1 MVMWSL
7 GATPGQYVFK
17 TDMGREYVVVGNRDL
32 FGKSDLQVAQ
42 AHLDEDVRISSV
54 SLLPTVSPSN
64 HGMWERGTAPTGL
77 AVLVALDGQDLVGR
91 VALDNLDSFLEWCA
105 RASDRGLWHDWLY
118 IHQPDIPEEKDFP
131 VTSDLDERERRDRTS
146 AHAYRTETGPQVMTD
161 GLKLWVDITWLGPH
175 ETGAQVLATAALG
188 ALQRQSGVDTIT
200 LSGAATL
207 PKYAE
212 HLRDLPGIEL
222 RSDDTPMPQADIAWY
237 PNQIDRR
244 SNIAQARAQGRR
256 VVTTYLDL
264 IAYDIP
270 RYHASANDWAAYR
283 HLQRAVALSVDGIT
297 TISQDVA
304 NRLLLE
310 VPQLDASRVRAIP
323 LGLDHISAA
332 PREPESDIELLRTQ
346 VSVRP
351 FVLVLG
357 NDFVHKNRDFA
368 ISVWE
373 RVLEAGVNCDLV
385 LAGLHVRSSSSREA
399 EDRLV
404 SQHTNLRGS
413 VHTVGH
419 VSSGSRT
426 WLMANAAVVLYPSSA
441 EGFGFVPY
449 EAAALGTPS
458 SFVHFGP
465 LAELSGVRDA
475 PSRWSVDEVAADLTR
490 LLTQEDA
497 AAGRVADLQRVRTEL
512 TWERFAERLVA
523 FFGETLS
530 RPAVVSGLEGNE
542 FSTVQAS
549 RPTRRLLYRAVRRVR
564 SS

>member
-1 MVMWSL
+1 MNSHSIR
-7 GATPGQYVFK
+7 TPG
-17 TDMGREYVVVGNRDL
+17 GRELVAVGDEGL
-32 FGKSDLQVAQ
+32 LT
-42 AHLDEDVRISSV
+42 LDRLEGVFSHFDQDPRVCSV
-54 SLLPTVSPSN
+54 SLVSTPLESG
-64 HGMWERGTAPTGL
+64 HQTWQRGTAPTGPVTL
-77 AVLVALDGQDLVGR
+77 IATDVQDLVGPMT
-91 VALDNLDSFLEWCA
+91 VQDEQSVIEWCTH
-105 RASDRGLWHDWLY
+105 ASERGLWHDWWYL
-118 IHQPDIPEEKDFP
+118 HAADVLRSSTGTQMSDIDVQE
-131 VTSDLDERERRDRTS
+131 TRDATTAS
-146 AHAYRTETGPQVMTD
+146 AYRMVTGPQTITG
-161 GLKLWVDITWLGPH
+161 GLSLWVDITWLGPH

-207 PKYAE
+207 PTYAE
-212 HLRDLPGIEL
+212 HLRDLPGIEM
-222 RSDDTPMPQADIAWY
+222 RSDDAPMPQADIAWY

-419 VSSGSRT
+419 VSSESRT

-490 LLTQEDA
+490 LLTQGDA

-530 RPAVVSGLEGNE
+530 RPAVVSGLEGNV

-564 SS
+564 RS

>member
-1 MVMWSL
+1 MNSQSIR
-7 GATPGQYVFK
+7 TPG
-17 TDMGREYVVVGNRDL
+17 GRELVAVGDEGLLTLNR
-32 FGKSDLQVAQ
+32 
-42 AHLDEDVRISSV
+42 LDNVFSHFDQDPRVCSV
-54 SLLPTVSPSN
+54 SLVPTPFASG
-64 HGMWERGTAPTGL
+64 HQTWQRGTAPTGPVTL
-77 AVLVALDGQDLVGR
+77 IAADVQDLVGPMT
-91 VALDNLDSFLEWCA
+91 VQDEQSVIEWCTH
-105 RASDRGLWHDWLY
+105 ASERGLWHDWWYL
-118 IHQPDIPEEKDFP
+118 HAVDVFRDSTGTQMSDI
-131 VTSDLDERERRDRTS
+131 DLREARDATTAS
-146 AHAYRTETGPQVMTD
+146 AYRTVTGPQIITG
-161 GLKLWVDITWLGPH
+161 GLNLWVDITWLGPH

-222 RSDDTPMPQADIAWY
+222 HGDDTPVPQADIAWY

-244 SNIAQARAQGRR
+244 SNIAQARVQGRR

-270 RYHASANDWAAYR
+270 RYHASADDWAAYR
-283 HLQRAVALSVDGIT
+283 HLQRSVALSVDCIT

-304 NRLLLE
+304 NRLLIE

-323 LGLDHISAA
+323 LGLDHISMA
-332 PREPESDIELLRTQ
+332 PREPESDIELLRNE

-419 VSSGSRT
+419 VSSESRT

-512 TWERFAERLVA
+512 TWERFAKRLVA
-523 FFGETLS
+523 FFDETLS

-542 FSTVQAS
+542 LSTVQAS

-564 SS
+564 RS

>member
-1 MVMWSL
+1 MNSQSIR
-7 GATPGQYVFK
+7 TPG
-17 TDMGREYVVVGNRDL
+17 GRDL
-32 FGKSDLQVAQ
+32 VAVGDEGLLT
-42 AHLDEDVRISSV
+42 LDRLDSVLSHFDQDPRVCSV
-54 SLLPTVSPSN
+54 SLVSTPLPSGHQT
-64 HGMWERGTAPTGL
+64 WQRGTAPTGPVTL
-77 AVLVALDGQDLVGR
+77 IAADVQDLVGPMT
-91 VALDNLDSFLEWCA
+91 VQDEQSLIEWCTH
-105 RASDRGLWHDWLY
+105 ASERGLWHDWWYL
-118 IHQPDIPEEKDFP
+118 HAVDVLRSSTGTQM
-131 VTSDLDERERRDRTS
+131 SDMDLREARDTTTAS
-146 AHAYRTETGPQVMTD
+146 AYRMVTGPQTISG
-161 GLKLWVDITWLGPH
+161 GLNLWVDITWLGPH

-207 PKYAE
+207 PRYAE

-222 RSDDTPMPQADIAWY
+222 HSDDTPMPQADIAWY

-270 RYHASANDWAAYR
+270 RYHASANDWADYR

-332 PREPESDIELLRTQ
+332 PREPESDIELLRNQ
-346 VSVRP
+346 VTVRP

-357 NDFVHKNRDFA
+357 NDFIHKNRDFA

-404 SQHTNLRGS
+404 SQHTNLRGT
-413 VHTVGH
+413 VHTIGH
-419 VSSGSRT
+419 VSSESRT

-458 SFVHFGP
+458 TFIQFGP

-497 AAGRVADLQRVRTEL
+497 AAGRVADLQHVRTEL
-512 TWERFAERLVA
+512 TWERFAERLVT

-549 RPTRRLLYRAVRRVR
+549 RATRRLLYRAVRRVR
-564 SS
+564 RSWD

>member
-1 MVMWSL
+1 MNSQSIR
-7 GATPGQYVFK
+7 TPG
-17 TDMGREYVVVGNRDL
+17 GRELVAVGDEGLLTLNR
-32 FGKSDLQVAQ
+32 
-42 AHLDEDVRISSV
+42 LDNVFSHFDQDPRVCSV
-54 SLLPTVSPSN
+54 SLVPTPFTSG
-64 HGMWERGTAPTGL
+64 HQTWQRGTAPTGPVTL
-77 AVLVALDGQDLVGR
+77 IAADVQDLVGPMT
-91 VALDNLDSFLEWCA
+91 VQDEQSVIEWCTH
-105 RASDRGLWHDWLY
+105 ASERGLWHDWWYLHAVDVLSSSTGTQ
-118 IHQPDIPEEKDFP
+118 ISDI
-131 VTSDLDERERRDRTS
+131 DLQEARDETTAS
-146 AHAYRTETGPQVMTD
+146 AYRMVTGPQTITS
-161 GLKLWVDITWLGPH
+161 GLNLWVDITWLGPH

-222 RSDDTPMPQADIAWY
+222 HGDDTPLPRADIAWY

-244 SNIAQARAQGRR
+244 SNIAQARSRGRR

-310 VPQLDASRVRAIP
+310 VPQLDASRVWAIP

-346 VSVRP
+346 GSARP

-419 VSSGSRT
+419 VSSESRT

-458 SFVHFGP
+458 TFIHFGP

-475 PSRWSVDEVAADLTR
+475 PSRWSVDEVTADLTR

-497 AAGRVADLQRVRTEL
+497 ATGRVADLQRVRTEL
-512 TWERFAERLVA
+512 TWERFAKRLVA
-523 FFGETLS
+523 FFGETLA

-542 FSTVQAS
+542 FSTVRES
-549 RPTRRLLYRAVRRVR
+549 RPKRRLLFRAVRRVR
-564 SS
+564 RS

>member
-1 MVMWSL
+1 MNSQSIR
-7 GATPGQYVFK
+7 TPG
-17 TDMGREYVVVGNRDL
+17 GRELVAVGDEGL
-32 FGKSDLQVAQ
+32 LT
-42 AHLDEDVRISSV
+42 LDRLEGVFSHFDQDPRVCSV
-54 SLLPTVSPSN
+54 SLVSTPLASG
-64 HGMWERGTAPTGL
+64 HQTWQRGTAPTGPVTL
-77 AVLVALDGQDLVGR
+77 IATDVQDLVGPMT
-91 VALDNLDSFLEWCA
+91 VQDEQSVIEWCTH
-105 RASDRGLWHDWLY
+105 ASERGLWHDWWHLY
-118 IHQPDIPEEKDFP
+118 AVDVLRSSTGTEMSDI
-131 VTSDLDERERRDRTS
+131 DLQETRDATTAS
-146 AHAYRTETGPQVMTD
+146 AYQMVTGPQTVTG
-161 GLKLWVDITWLGPH
+161 GLSLWVDITWLGPH

-212 HLRDLPGIEL
+212 HLRDLPGIEM

-244 SNIAQARAQGRR
+244 SNIAQARSQGRR

-419 VSSGSRT
+419 VSSESRS
-426 WLMANAAVVLYPSSA
+426 WLMTNAAAVLYPSSA

-449 EAAALGTPS
+449 EAATLGTPS

-530 RPAVVSGLEGNE
+530 RPAVVSGLEGND

-564 SS
+564 RS

>member
-1 MVMWSL
+1 MNSQSIR
-7 GATPGQYVFK
+7 TPG
-17 TDMGREYVVVGNRDL
+17 GRELVAVGDEGL
-32 FGKSDLQVAQ
+32 LT
-42 AHLDEDVRISSV
+42 LDRLDNIFSHFDQDPRVCSV
-54 SLLPTVSPSN
+54 SLAPTPLLSG
-64 HGMWERGTAPTGL
+64 HQTWQRGTAPTGPVTL
-77 AVLVALDGQDLVGR
+77 IAADVQDLVGPMT
-91 VALDNLDSFLEWCA
+91 VQDEQSLIEWCTH
-105 RASDRGLWHDWLY
+105 ASERGLWHDWWYL
-118 IHQPDIPEEKDFP
+118 HAVDVLRSSTGTQM
-131 VTSDLDERERRDRTS
+131 SDLDLREARDATTAS
-146 AHAYRTETGPQVMTD
+146 AYRMVTGPQTITG
-161 GLKLWVDITWLGPH
+161 GLNLWVDITWLGPH

-200 LSGAATL
+200 LLGSAAL

-222 RSDDTPMPQADIAWY
+222 HSDDTPMPQADIAWY

-332 PREPESDIELLRTQ
+332 PREPESDIEPVRSQ

-385 LAGLHVRSSSSREA
+385 LAGLHVRSSSSRAA

-404 SQHTNLRGS
+404 SQHTNLRGT
-413 VHTVGH
+413 VHTIGH
-419 VSSGSRT
+419 VSSESRT

-449 EAAALGTPS
+449 EAAALETPS

-497 AAGRVADLQRVRTEL
+497 AAGRVADLQHVRTEL
-512 TWERFAERLVA
+512 TWERFAERLVT

-530 RPAVVSGLEGNE
+530 HSAVVSGLEAKE
-542 FSTVQAS
+542 FSTARES

-564 SS
+564 RS

>member
-1 MVMWSL
+1 MNSHSIR
-7 GATPGQYVFK
+7 TPG
-17 TDMGREYVVVGNRDL
+17 GRELVAVGDEGL
-32 FGKSDLQVAQ
+32 LT
-42 AHLDEDVRISSV
+42 LDRLEGVFSHFDQDPRVCSV
-54 SLLPTVSPSN
+54 SLVSTPLESG
-64 HGMWERGTAPTGL
+64 HQTWQRGTAPTGPVTL
-77 AVLVALDGQDLVGR
+77 IATDVQDLVGPMT
-91 VALDNLDSFLEWCA
+91 VQDEQSVIEWCTH
-105 RASDRGLWHDWLY
+105 ASERGLWHDWWYL
-118 IHQPDIPEEKDFP
+118 HAVDVLRSSTGTQMSDIDVQE
-131 VTSDLDERERRDRTS
+131 TRDATTAS
-146 AHAYRTETGPQVMTD
+146 AYRMVTGPQTITG
-161 GLKLWVDITWLGPH
+161 GLSLWVDITWLGPH

-222 RSDDTPMPQADIAWY
+222 HSGDTPMPQADIAWY

-244 SNIAQARAQGRR
+244 SNIAQARSQGRR

-332 PREPESDIELLRTQ
+332 PHEPESDIELLRNQAT
-346 VSVRP
+346 VRP

-399 EDRLV
+399 ENRLV
-404 SQHTNLRGS
+404 SQHTNLRGT
-413 VHTVGH
+413 VHTIGH
-419 VSSGSRT
+419 VSSESRT

-458 SFVHFGP
+458 SFVRFGP

-475 PSRWSVDEVAADLTR
+475 PPRWSVDEVAADLTR

-497 AAGRVADLQRVRTEL
+497 AAGRVADLQHVRTEL
-512 TWERFAERLVA
+512 TWELFAERLVA

-530 RPAVVSGLEGNE
+530 RPAVVSGLEGKE
-542 FSTVQAS
+542 FSTARES

-564 SS
+564 RS

>member
-1 MVMWSL
+1 MNSQSIC
-7 GATPGQYVFK
+7 TPG
-17 TDMGREYVVVGNRDL
+17 GRELVAVGDEGLLTLNR
-32 FGKSDLQVAQ
+32 
-42 AHLDEDVRISSV
+42 LDNVFSHFDQDPRVCSV
-54 SLLPTVSPSN
+54 SLVPTPFASG
-64 HGMWERGTAPTGL
+64 HQTWQRGTAPTGPVTL
-77 AVLVALDGQDLVGR
+77 IAADVQDLVGPMT
-91 VALDNLDSFLEWCA
+91 VQDEQSVIEWCTH
-105 RASDRGLWHDWLY
+105 ASERGLWHDWWYL
-118 IHQPDIPEEKDFP
+118 HAVDVFRDSTGTQMSDI
-131 VTSDLDERERRDRTS
+131 DLREARDATTAS
-146 AHAYRTETGPQVMTD
+146 AYRTVTGPQIITG
-161 GLKLWVDITWLGPH
+161 GLNLWVDITWLGPH

-212 HLRDLPGIEL
+212 HLGDLPGIE
-222 RSDDTPMPQADIAWY
+222 RHGDDTPIPQADIAWY

-244 SNIAQARAQGRR
+244 SNIAQARVQGRR

-270 RYHASANDWAAYR
+270 RYHASADDWAAYR
-283 HLQRAVALSVDGIT
+283 HLQRSVALSVDCIT

-304 NRLLLE
+304 NRLLIE

-323 LGLDHISAA
+323 LGLDHISMA
-332 PREPESDIELLRTQ
+332 PREPESDIELLRNE

-419 VSSGSRT
+419 VSSESRT

-512 TWERFAERLVA
+512 TWERFAKRLVA
-523 FFGETLS
+523 FFDETLS

-542 FSTVQAS
+542 LSTVQAS

-564 SS
+564 RS

>member
-1 MVMWSL
+1 MNSQSIR
-7 GATPGQYVFK
+7 TPG
-17 TDMGREYVVVGNRDL
+17 GRELVAVGDEGLLTLNR
-32 FGKSDLQVAQ
+32 
-42 AHLDEDVRISSV
+42 LDNVFSHFDQDPRVCSV
-54 SLLPTVSPSN
+54 SLVLTPFASGHQT
-64 HGMWERGTAPTGL
+64 WQRGTAPTGPVTL
-77 AVLVALDGQDLVGR
+77 IAADVQDLVGPMT
-91 VALDNLDSFLEWCA
+91 VQDEQSVIEWCTH
-105 RASDRGLWHDWLY
+105 ASERGLWHDWWYL
-118 IHQPDIPEEKDFP
+118 HAVDVFRDSTGTQMSDI
-131 VTSDLDERERRDRTS
+131 DLREARDATTAS
-146 AHAYRTETGPQVMTD
+146 AYRTVTGPQIITG
-161 GLKLWVDITWLGPH
+161 GLHLWVDITWLGPH

-222 RSDDTPMPQADIAWY
+222 HGDDTPVPQADIAWY

-244 SNIAQARAQGRR
+244 SNIAQARVQGRR

-270 RYHASANDWAAYR
+270 RYHASADDWAAYR
-283 HLQRAVALSVDGIT
+283 HLQRSVALSVDCIT

-304 NRLLLE
+304 NRLLIE

-323 LGLDHISAA
+323 LGLDHISMA
-332 PREPESDIELLRTQ
+332 PREPESDIELLRNE

-419 VSSGSRT
+419 VSSESRT

-512 TWERFAERLVA
+512 TWERFAKRLVA
-523 FFGETLS
+523 FFDETLS

-542 FSTVQAS
+542 LSTVQAS

-564 SS
+564 RS

>member
-1 MVMWSL
+1 MNTQSIR
-7 GATPGQYVFK
+7 TPG
-17 TDMGREYVVVGNRDL
+17 GREL
-32 FGKSDLQVAQ
+32 VAIGDEGLLI
-42 AHLDEDVRISSV
+42 LDQLDNIFSHFDQDPRVCSV
-54 SLLPTVSPSN
+54 SLVSTPLPSGHQT
-64 HGMWERGTAPTGL
+64 WQRGTAPTGPVTL
-77 AVLVALDGQDLVGR
+77 IAADVQDLVGPMT
-91 VALDNLDSFLEWCA
+91 VQDEESVIEWCTH
-105 RASDRGLWHDWLY
+105 ASERGLWHDWWYL
-118 IHQPDIPEEKDFP
+118 HAADVLRSSTETQMSDI
-131 VTSDLDERERRDRTS
+131 DLQEARDATTAS
-146 AHAYRTETGPQVMTD
+146 AYRLVTGPQTITG
-161 GLKLWVDITWLGPH
+161 GLSLWVDITWLGPH

-188 ALQRQSGVDTIT
+188 ALQRQSGVDTII

-222 RSDDTPMPQADIAWY
+222 RSDDTAMPQADISWY

-244 SNIAQARAQGRR
+244 SNIAQARSQGRR

-270 RYHASANDWAAYR
+270 RYHASASAWAAYR

-323 LGLDHISAA
+323 LGIDHISTA

-346 VSVRP
+346 VSARP

-373 RVLEAGVNCDLV
+373 RVLDAGVNCDLV

-419 VSSGSRT
+419 VSGDSRS

-512 TWERFAERLVA
+512 TWEHFAKRLVA

-542 FSTVQAS
+542 SSTVQVS

-564 SS
+564 RS

>member
-1 MVMWSL
+1 MNSQSIR
-7 GATPGQYVFK
+7 TPG
-17 TDMGREYVVVGNRDL
+17 GRELVAVGDEGL
-32 FGKSDLQVAQ
+32 LT
-42 AHLDEDVRISSV
+42 LDRLDSVFSHFDQDPRVCSV
-54 SLLPTVSPSN
+54 SLVSTPLSSG
-64 HGMWERGTAPTGL
+64 HQTWQRGTAPTGPVTL
-77 AVLVALDGQDLVGR
+77 IAADVQDLVGPMA
-91 VALDNLDSFLEWCA
+91 VEDEQSLIEWCTH
-105 RASDRGLWHDWLY
+105 ASERGLWHDWWYL
-118 IHQPDIPEEKDFP
+118 HAVDVLRSLTGTQ
-131 VTSDLDERERRDRTS
+131 TSDIDLREARDATTAS
-146 AHAYRTETGPQVMTD
+146 AYRMVTGPQTITG
-161 GLKLWVDITWLGPH
+161 GLNVWVDITWLGPH

-188 ALQRQSGVDTIT
+188 ALQRQSAVGTIT

-222 RSDDTPMPQADIAWY
+222 HSDDTAMPQADIAWY

-283 HLQRAVALSVDGIT
+283 HLQRSVALSVDGIT

-404 SQHTNLRGS
+404 SQHTNLRGT
-413 VHTVGH
+413 VHSIGH
-419 VSSGSRT
+419 VSSESRT

-512 TWERFAERLVA
+512 TWERFAERLVT

-530 RPAVVSGLEGNE
+530 RPAVVSGLDGNE

-564 SS
+564 RS

>member
-1 MVMWSL
+1 MNSQSIR
-7 GATPGQYVFK
+7 TPG
-17 TDMGREYVVVGNRDL
+17 GRELVAVGDEGLLTLNR
-32 FGKSDLQVAQ
+32 
-42 AHLDEDVRISSV
+42 LDNVFSHFDQDPRVCSV
-54 SLLPTVSPSN
+54 SLVPTPFASG
-64 HGMWERGTAPTGL
+64 HQTWQRGTAPTGPVTL
-77 AVLVALDGQDLVGR
+77 IAADVQDLVGPMT
-91 VALDNLDSFLEWCA
+91 VQDEQSVIEWCTH
-105 RASDRGLWHDWLY
+105 ASERGLWHDWWYL
-118 IHQPDIPEEKDFP
+118 HAVDVFRDSTGTQMSDI
-131 VTSDLDERERRDRTS
+131 DLREARDATTAS
-146 AHAYRTETGPQVMTD
+146 AYRTVTGPQIITG
-161 GLKLWVDITWLGPH
+161 GLNLWVDITWLGPH

-222 RSDDTPMPQADIAWY
+222 HGDDTPVPQADIAWY

-304 NRLLLE
+304 NRLLIE

-323 LGLDHISAA
+323 LGLDHISVA
-332 PREPESDIELLRTQ
+332 PREPESDIELLRNQ

-385 LAGLHVRSSSSREA
+385 LAGLHVRSSSSRAA

-419 VSSGSRT
+419 VSSESRT

-497 AAGRVADLQRVRTEL
+497 AAGRVTDLQRVMTEL

-530 RPAVVSGLEGNE
+530 SPAVVSGLEGNE
-542 FSTVQAS
+542 FSAVQAS

-564 SS
+564 RS

>member
-1 MVMWSL
+1 MNSHSIR
-7 GATPGQYVFK
+7 TPG
-17 TDMGREYVVVGNRDL
+17 GRELVAVGDEGL
-32 FGKSDLQVAQ
+32 LT
-42 AHLDEDVRISSV
+42 LDRLEGVFSHFDQDPRVCSV
-54 SLLPTVSPSN
+54 SLVSTPLASG
-64 HGMWERGTAPTGL
+64 HQTWQRGTAPTGPVTL
-77 AVLVALDGQDLVGR
+77 IAADVQDLVGPMT
-91 VALDNLDSFLEWCA
+91 VQDEQSVIEWCTH
-105 RASDRGLWHDWLY
+105 ASERGLWHDWWYL
-118 IHQPDIPEEKDFP
+118 HAVDVLRSSTGTQMSDIDVQE
-131 VTSDLDERERRDRTS
+131 TRDATTAS
-146 AHAYRTETGPQVMTD
+146 AYRMVTGPQTITG
-161 GLKLWVDITWLGPH
+161 GLSLWVDITWLGPH

-207 PKYAE
+207 PTYAE

-244 SNIAQARAQGRR
+244 SNIAQARSQGRR

-270 RYHASANDWAAYR
+270 RYHASANDWAEYR

-310 VPQLDASRVRAIP
+310 VPPLDASRVRAIP

-332 PREPESDIELLRTQ
+332 PREPESDIEVLRTQ

-419 VSSGSRT
+419 VSSESRS

-458 SFVHFGP
+458 SFVRFGP

-475 PSRWSVDEVAADLTR
+475 PPRWSVDEVAADLTR

-549 RPTRRLLYRAVRRVR
+549 KPTRRLLYRAVRRVR
-564 SS
+564 RS

>member
-1 MVMWSL
+1 
-7 GATPGQYVFK
+7 
-17 TDMGREYVVVGNRDL
+17 
-32 FGKSDLQVAQ
+32 
-42 AHLDEDVRISSV
+42 
-54 SLLPTVSPSN
+54 
-64 HGMWERGTAPTGL
+64 
-77 AVLVALDGQDLVGR
+77 
-91 VALDNLDSFLEWCA
+91 
-105 RASDRGLWHDWLY
+105 
-118 IHQPDIPEEKDFP
+118 
-131 VTSDLDERERRDRTS
+131 
-146 AHAYRTETGPQVMTD
+146 
-161 GLKLWVDITWLGPH
+161 
-175 ETGAQVLATAALG
+175 
-188 ALQRQSGVDTIT
+188 VDTIT

-207 PKYAE
+207 PTYAE
-212 HLRDLPGIEL
+212 HLRDLPGIEML
-222 RSDDTPMPQADIAWY
+222 SDDAPMPQADIAWY

-244 SNIAQARAQGRR
+244 SNIAQARSQGRR

-270 RYHASANDWAAYR
+270 RYHASAKDWADYR

-332 PREPESDIELLRTQ
+332 PREPESDIELLRNQ
-346 VSVRP
+346 VTVRP

-419 VSSGSRT
+419 VSSESRT
-426 WLMANAAVVLYPSSA
+426 WLMANATAVLYPSSA

-449 EAAALGTPS
+449 EAADLGTPS
-458 SFVHFGP
+458 TFIHFGP

-475 PSRWSVDEVAADLTR
+475 PSHWSVDEVAADLTR

-530 RPAVVSGLEGNE
+530 RPAVVSGLEGKE

-564 SS
+564 RSRD

>member
-1 MVMWSL
+1 MNSQSIR
-7 GATPGQYVFK
+7 TPG
-17 TDMGREYVVVGNRDL
+17 GRELVAVGDEGL
-32 FGKSDLQVAQ
+32 LT
-42 AHLDEDVRISSV
+42 LDRLEGVFSHFDQDPRVCSV
-54 SLLPTVSPSN
+54 SLVSTPFPSG
-64 HGMWERGTAPTGL
+64 HQTWQRGTAPTGPVTL
-77 AVLVALDGQDLVGR
+77 IAADVQDLVGPMT
-91 VALDNLDSFLEWCA
+91 VQDEQSLIEWCTH
-105 RASDRGLWHDWLY
+105 ASERGLWHDWWYL
-118 IHQPDIPEEKDFP
+118 HAVDVLRSSTGTQMSDI
-131 VTSDLDERERRDRTS
+131 DLQEARDATTAS
-146 AHAYRTETGPQVMTD
+146 AYRMVTGPQTITG
-161 GLKLWVDITWLGPH
+161 GLSLWVDITWLGPH

-222 RSDDTPMPQADIAWY
+222 HSDDAPMPQADIAWY

-346 VSVRP
+346 VSARP

-419 VSSGSRT
+419 VSSESRT

-542 FSTVQAS
+542 FSTVQVS

-564 SS
+564 RS